1 MMTHIMCCRSVV
13 TVHVIGQMSA
23 VVAATTVGGHSITS
37 MTFASPAAV
46 TCLHAWSSR
55 MQTPSLHGHMRVP
68 WRVRRKPSRALC
80 HRRSDSCGDTQIG
93 QLQKFTVALRMHLRV
108 QEEEERKRT
117 HTHAHTHQEW
127 CERCRARIT
136 ARPCTSPPQA
146 TLLTHSPTH
155 S

>member
-117 HTHAHTHQEW
+117 HTHAHTHKE
-127 CERCRARIT
+127 
-136 ARPCTSPPQA
+136 
-146 TLLTHSPTH
+146 
-155 S
+155 